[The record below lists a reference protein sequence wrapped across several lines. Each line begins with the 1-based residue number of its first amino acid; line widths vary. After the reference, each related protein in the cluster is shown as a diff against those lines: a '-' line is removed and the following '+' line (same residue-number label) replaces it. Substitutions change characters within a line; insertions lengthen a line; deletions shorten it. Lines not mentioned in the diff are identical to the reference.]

1 MIVDDAVNALRRLW
15 QFFVTA
21 FPGLGRLADRGG
33 RWLSL
38 LVTNPVVAPIWNR
51 IVASPY
57 GQAALKLVQQFV
69 WRDYSKERIDAGLL
83 PPEAHGVLRPVM
95 SLAALMCLTV
105 PLAMVAPWPA
115 VAAELVVGAS
125 GPVAGWSIALWMLAM
140 AVAWSS
146 LLVGAAA
153 ANRPSLLAV
162 VVVFGYFLG
171 YAAFSRLPASFWNLP
186 LPVVVLGALAFS
198 EARLGRPGRWGLA
211 ASVATVLAVGTG
223 TGFFFAGL
231 LPLGRPPIPLRLAAG
246 AAAGLLVLAWV
257 RCGSRVAAGR
267 PAGDAGWSAPA
278 AQNVLVALLVV
289 FYVGLAGRGGL
300 AVPASVTVEFLELW
314 SGYLWPVWY
323 ILGTG
328 LIFKLL
334 TQTRVV
340 TQSIRDVVPGRW
352 LVPALLVLFAAGVVV
367 TWSDLVLDTL
377 GFGWP
382 KPLVTMMGAVYHATA
397 GWIWNEP
404 LYAYSAAW
412 MRWVLLVD
420 LAAAAWL
427 ALRRRLTAAAILVL
441 LAQTLLLW
449 FVVSQYYLNYLG
461 FSRAGSYTPL
471 VALLLALALLW
482 MLYRSGLTRA
492 MDSSPL
498 WPVVGRVAIS
508 ASIMLF
514 VVLEVHC
521 RAALHDGLAFDR
533 IFLYT
538 FRGVVDFGLPY
549 LLSVYASRR
558 LTTLPVTTPQMIGS
572 FAAGAAVALALNVLD
587 KIVAA
592 GGSLATLSADMSA
605 RFDLIVSGHMDRLPD
620 LAPDPSLGWTLTR
633 GLLAVAALALV
644 AVVADRRTR
653 GQERSPAVVLFSLIT
668 AGAGM
673 AAFSQIWLEVPV
685 VAPRWAQLIIPYR
698 TSLEVDAHIVALFLT
713 YTLPAM
719 ALGLAV
725 ARPGGVTWPRAVAGV
740 AAAAA
745 LHLVAV
751 VLWPGQE
758 PWLRSSGML
767 WTCCVAGVGLFGALL
782 GAVRARVERAMPDA
796 VLAEDRAAV
805 PLIGRRGV
813 AIVGAVAVLAL
824 CTVAVTQYR
833 AGRLVAREVAGLQTA
848 LPLPAAW
855 RPLDT
860 LPPGEAAGFTRSTV
874 SVGPPVLMVEL
885 RESPEEGIDALL
897 QGLLAETA
905 ASLPDFEVYRGPESW
920 QHHLDGAVAVDF
932 FFSSAQANGLALPM
946 VGSMAL
952 LPIEDGPVVGVWLIA
967 NLHDFHARRW
977 DLVMIA
983 DALDAPS

>member
-1 MIVDDAVNALRRLW
+1 MIVNDAINALRRLW

-21 FPGLGRLADRGG
+21 FPGLGRIADRAG
-33 RWLSL
+33 RWVSL
-38 LVTNPVVAPIWNR
+38 LVTNPIVAPIWNR
-51 IVASPY
+51 FVASPY
-57 GQAALKLVQQFV
+57 GQAALKLVQQFF

-83 PPEAHGVLRPVM
+83 PPEGHAVLRPVM
-95 SLAALMCLTV
+95 SLAALMCLLV
-105 PLAMVAPWPA
+105 PLAMIAPWPA
-115 VAAELVVGAS
+115 VAAEQVVGAS
-125 GPVAGWSIALWMLAM
+125 GAVAGWSIGLWLLAM

-153 ANRPSLLAV
+153 SNRPAFFATL
-162 VVVFGYFLG
+162 VVFAYFLA
-171 YAAFSRLPASFWNLP
+171 YAAFSRLPASLWNLP
-186 LPVVVLGALAFS
+186 LPMVVLGALAFS
-198 EARLGRPGRWGLA
+198 EAHLGRPGRWGLA
-211 ASVATVLAVGTG
+211 VSAATALAVGMG

-231 LPLGRPPIPLRLAAG
+231 FPFGRTPVPVRLAFG
-246 AAAGLLVLAWV
+246 ALAGLLVLAWT
-257 RCGSRVAAGR
+257 RYGSRVSARFAAAGH
-267 PAGDAGWSAPA
+267 SASVV
-278 AQNVLVALLVV
+278 QNALAALLVV
-289 FYVGLAGRGGL
+289 FYLGLALRGGL
-300 AVPASVTVEFLELW
+300 GVPASATVDFLELW

-334 TQTRVV
+334 NQTKVL
-340 TQSIRDVVPGRW
+340 TQSIRDVVPARW
-352 LVPALLVLFAAGVVV
+352 LVPVLLLLFAAGVVV
-367 TWSDLVLDTL
+367 TWSDFILDTL
-377 GFGWP
+377 GAGWP
-382 KPLVTMMGAVYHATA
+382 KALVTLMGAVYHATA
-397 GWIWNEP
+397 GFIWNEP
-404 LYAYSAAW
+404 LYAYAAAW

-420 LAAAAWL
+420 LAVATWL

-492 MDSSPL
+492 MDSSPH

-508 ASIMLF
+508 AAIMLF
-514 VVLEVHC
+514 VVLEIHC
-521 RAALHDGLAFDR
+521 RAALHDALAFDR

-558 LTTLPVTTPQMIGS
+558 LTTLPVSTSQMIGS
-572 FAAGAAVALALNVLD
+572 FATGAVVALALNVLD
-587 KIVAA
+587 KVVAA
-592 GGSLATLSADMSA
+592 GGSLARLAADMTA
-605 RFDLIVSGHMDRLPD
+605 RFDLIVNGQMDRLPD
-620 LAPDPSLGWTLTR
+620 LAPDPSLAWTLAR

-644 AVVADRRTR
+644 AVVVGRRAR
-653 GQERSPAVVLFSLIT
+653 GQERAPAAVLFSLIT

-673 AAFSQIWLEVPV
+673 AAFSQIWMDLPV
-685 VAPRWAQLIIPYR
+685 VSPRWAQLVIPYR
-698 TSLEVDAHIVALFLT
+698 TSLEVDAHIVALFLS

-725 ARPGGVTWPRAVAGV
+725 ARPGGSNRLRMAVGV

-745 LHLVAV
+745 IHLAAV

-767 WTCCVAGVGLFGALL
+767 WTCSVAGVGLFAILL
-782 GAVRARVERAMPDA
+782 RAVRLRVERLMPDA
-796 VLAEDRAAV
+796 VLDEDHSHA
-805 PLIGRRGV
+805 PLIGRRGAAVMGTIGALAVCAV
-813 AIVGAVAVLAL
+813 AI
-824 CTVAVTQYR
+824 TQYR
-833 AGRLVAREVAGLQTA
+833 AGRLVDREVAGLPAA
-848 LPLPAAW
+848 LPLPSAW

-860 LPPGEAAGFTRSTV
+860 LPPGVAAGFTRSTV
-874 SVGPPVLMVEL
+874 SVGSPVLMVEL
-885 RESPEEGIDALL
+885 RGLPEEGIDALL
-897 QGLLAETA
+897 QGLLGETA
-905 ASLPDFEVYRGPESW
+905 ASLTDFEVYRGPESW
-920 QHHLDGAVAVDF
+920 QRHLDGAVAVDF
-932 FFSSAQANGLALPM
+932 FFSSVQANGVSLPM
-946 VGSMAL
+946 VGSVAL
-952 LPIEDGPVVGVWLIA
+952 LPVEDGPVVGVWLIA